1 MIQNLAI
8 TTFILLCILFT
19 VILGAPFEGVII
31 FLAALALVFIF
42 IVVYWA
48 KTTIVFTSGEAI
60 VESNVFYKK
69 KKNIPYSKIASV
81 NTVRNIFN
89 KIFGTT
95 TLSIHINTSRN
106 PKIPEAR
113 FVLNASLAE
122 AIKKD
127 LTTKIFKQKEETY
140 YDEHESVIKFTH
152 AEVILHSFFRMPTLQ
167 TSFGFAMIAYSIIS
181 AIFFEGSGIVYSLTF
196 VALAQTIPVIM
207 TIMKY
212 INFKIYRIDDQI
224 HIQYGM
230 LQQYEMKF
238 DVGRINAVRIRRPFF
253 ARLMGRSCLE
263 AEVVGLTANS
273 KESIPL
279 LCLMSKRTEIE
290 RVIRELVPEFIYEP
304 SLDKQPTESKYPL
317 LMKASVGSVL
327 SVIILAYPIYWLYFN
342 ADTIGNL
349 TNLEIVILQYILILA
364 LILAIVFLFYAAHV
378 SSHVKAFGKG
388 EELFT
393 VINGILDREII
404 TMQYDRVQIFEVGGG
419 QLTTRLGL
427 ARGSIYLLASEGSKT
442 IKTGYFSRD
451 SLNEVSDIMLDRLK
465 GGKYSYKKSKL

>member
-1 MIQNLAI
+1 MIQNLVVTALV
-8 TTFILLCILFT
+8 LLCVLFT
-19 VILGAPFEGVII
+19 VMLGAPLEGMII
-31 FLAALALVFIF
+31 FLVALALVFVF
-42 IVVYWA
+42 ILIYWA
-48 KTTIVFTSGEAI
+48 KTTIVFMPEEAI
-60 VESNVFYKK
+60 VESNVFYKR

-113 FVLNASLAE
+113 FVLDASVAE
-122 AIKKD
+122 AIKRD
-127 LTTKIFKQKEETY
+127 LTARIFNQKEETY
-140 YDEHESVIKFTH
+140 YEEYESVIKFSH
-152 AEVILHSFFRMPTLQ
+152 GEVVLHSFFGMPTLQ
-167 TSFGFAMIAYSIIS
+167 ASFGFIMIAYSIIS
-181 AIFFEGSGIVYSLTF
+181 ALFFEGSGIVYSLTF
-196 VALAQTIPVIM
+196 VAISQTIPVIM

-238 DVGRINAVRIRRPFF
+238 DVNRINAVRIRRPLF
-253 ARLMGRSCLE
+253 ARMMGKSCLE

-279 LCLMSKRTEIE
+279 LCLMSGRTEIE

-304 SLDKQPTESKYPL
+304 SMDKQPSVSKYPL

-327 SVIILAYPIYWLYFN
+327 SVIILTYPAYWFYFN
-342 ADTIGNL
+342 ADTVGHL
-349 TNLEIVILQYILILA
+349 TNLEVTILQYVFALA
-364 LILAIVFLFYAAHV
+364 LILAVVFLFYAAHI

-393 VINGILDREII
+393 VVNGILDREIVTI
-404 TMQYDRVQIFEVGGG
+404 QYDRVQIFEVGGG
-419 QLTTRLGL
+419 QLTTKLGL
-427 ARGSIYLLASEGSKT
+427 ARGSISLLASEGSKK
-442 IKTGYFSRD
+442 IKTGYFSKD

-465 GGKYSYKKSKL
+465 EGKYCYKKNKI